1 MYLFENEELL
11 KQKKQFKVKAPTI
24 LIVSIV
30 ILFLLCFI
38 ILGLIAYLKETI
50 LTITL
55 DEQDASELRSIL
67 IFEEEDKIY
76 VPIRKMAEYLNYE
89 TFNGDYITLSE
100 DADKCYIQN
109 LDEKVSFILD
119 SNILTKVRGEITEQV
134 RISEPIS
141 QINGELYITSEG
153 AEQAFNLYFNY
164 NKEKNEI
171 TIQTLLH
178 LYDKYLNDSINIGYS
193 PIENEIF
200 DNKLAILEG
209 FRVVKGSNG
218 NYGVININ
226 DEVILETKYQT
237 IRYLPKTS
245 DFLVSS
251 NNKMGIIASDK
262 STKISLEYDS
272 IEIFTNKNDMFY
284 IIRNSN
290 KYGLIDTNG
299 DEILYPEY
307 TKIGMSV
314 SEYSKNN
321 VTSGYVLNG
330 ELIPVENNGKWALFN
345 IKGEKITDFIY
356 DGFGCQVKNN
366 NVYSVLQIPEYNLL
380 VARQGEKYDLITL
393 EGKSLFKDAVLNE
406 VYISVTSGKTNY
418 YISYGEQKIELFSF
432 LEENGIKKSSR

>member
-1 MYLFENEELL
+1 MNLFENEELL
-11 KQKKQFKVKAPTI
+11 KPKQQIKVKAPTV
-24 LIVSIV
+24 LIVIISILSVISIV
-30 ILFLLCFI
+30 II
-38 ILGLIAYLKETI
+38 GLITYLKGTI

-55 DEQDASELRSIL
+55 DGQDANKLKSIL
-67 IFEEEDKIY
+67 IFEEDKIY
-76 VPIRKMAEYLNYE
+76 IPIKKIAEYLQYQ
-89 TFNGDYITLSE
+89 TYNGDYITLSE
-100 DADKCYIQN
+100 EVDKCYIEN
-109 LDEKVSFILD
+109 IEEKVAFTLD
-119 SNILTKVRGEITEQV
+119 SNIITKVRGGVTEQV
-134 RISEPIS
+134 KIVEPIS
-141 QINGELYITSEG
+141 QINEELHITSEG

-171 TIQTLLH
+171 TIQTLSH
-178 LYDKYLNDSINIGYS
+178 LYNRYLNYAISIGYS

-209 FRVVKGSNG
+209 LIVVKGSNG

-226 DEVILETKYQT
+226 NEVILETKYQS

-262 STKISLEYDS
+262 STKISLKYDS
-272 IEIFTNKNDMFY
+272 IEIFTNKNEMFY
-284 IIRNSN
+284 LIGNSG
-290 KYGLIDTNG
+290 KYGLLDVNG
-299 DEILYPEY
+299 NEIIYPEY

-321 VTSGYVLNG
+321 VTTGHVLNG
-330 ELIPVENNGKWALFN
+330 EVIPVENNGKWALFN

-366 NVYSVLQIPEYNLL
+366 NTYSVLQIPEYNLL
-380 VARQGEKYDLITL
+380 VAKQGEKYDLITI
-393 EGKSLFKDAVLNE
+393 EGKSLFKDAILNL
-406 VYISVTSGKTNY
+406 VYISVSSGKTNY

-432 LEENGIKKSSR
+432 LEENGIKKSNK

>member
-1 MYLFENEELL
+1 MNLFENDELL
-11 KQKKQFKVKAPTI
+11 KPKQQIKVKAPTV
-24 LIVSIV
+24 LIVIISILSVISIV
-30 ILFLLCFI
+30 II
-38 ILGLIAYLKETI
+38 GLITYLKGTI

-55 DEQDASELRSIL
+55 DGQDANKLKSIL
-67 IFEEEDKIY
+67 IFEEDKIY
-76 VPIRKMAEYLNYE
+76 IPIKKIAEYLQYQ
-89 TFNGDYITLSE
+89 TYNGDYITLSE
-100 DADKCYIQN
+100 EVDKCYIEN
-109 LDEKVSFILD
+109 IEEKVAFTLD
-119 SNILTKVRGEITEQV
+119 SNIITKVRGGVTEQV
-134 RISEPIS
+134 KIVEPIS
-141 QINGELYITSEG
+141 QINEELHITSEG

-171 TIQTLLH
+171 IIQTLSH
-178 LYDKYLNDSINIGYS
+178 LYNRYLNHAISIGYS

-209 FRVVKGSNG
+209 LIVVKGSNG

-226 DEVILETKYQT
+226 NEVILETKYQS

-262 STKISLEYDS
+262 STKISLKYDS
-272 IEIFTNKNDMFY
+272 IEIFTNKNEMFY
-284 IIRNSN
+284 LIGNSG
-290 KYGLIDTNG
+290 KYGLLDVNG
-299 DEILYPEY
+299 NEIIYPEY

-321 VTSGYVLNG
+321 VTTGHVLNG
-330 ELIPVENNGKWALFN
+330 EVIPVENNGKWALFN

-366 NVYSVLQIPEYNLL
+366 NTYSVLQIPEYNLL
-380 VARQGEKYDLITL
+380 VAKQGEKYDLITI
-393 EGKSLFKDAVLNE
+393 EGKSLFKDAVLNL
-406 VYISVTSGKTNY
+406 VYISVSSGKTNY

-432 LEENGIKKSSR
+432 LEENGIKKSNK